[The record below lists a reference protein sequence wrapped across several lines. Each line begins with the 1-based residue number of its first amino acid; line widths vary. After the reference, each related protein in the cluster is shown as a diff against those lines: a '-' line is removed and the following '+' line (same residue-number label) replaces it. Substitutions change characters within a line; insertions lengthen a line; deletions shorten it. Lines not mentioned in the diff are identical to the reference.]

1 MSAVSRNETSREQIP
16 RRLKFITP
24 KHSLSEWSAAHR
36 VKPES
41 KREKINA
48 AASERACMFGEAS
61 SFQHSSPI
69 SRLTANKYV
78 PTRNCDYRELG
89 KMRTSLSPLW
99 PVRFF
104 LWRGAE
110 VKSDYGPRPAEKLC
124 GPSQSTRKKT
134 CQTTPNARR
143 AVQQYELSSAIPL
156 LAFHQTWETAERRR
170 QFLPAR

>member
-1 MSAVSRNETSREQIP
+1 VLLIASNQRARERKSTPQRASA
-16 RRLKFITP
+16 
-24 KHSLSEWSAAHR
+24 
-36 VKPES
+36 
-41 KREKINA
+41 
-48 AASERACMFGEAS
+48 RAC
-61 SFQHSSPI
+61 
-69 SRLTANKYV
+69 
-78 PTRNCDYRELG
+78 LG
-89 KMRTSLSPLW
+89 KHLHFSIPALSRASPLINTYLHEIVITESLEKCAPLSPLW

-143 AVQQYELSSAIPL
+143 AAQQYELSSAIPL
-156 LAFHQTWETAERRR
+156 LAFHQTWETAARRR